1 MEKQIAILSYSC
13 PPVIGGV
20 EKIMG
25 AHAKLMADNGC
36 KPVLMV
42 GVGKQFD
49 KRIPV
54 EIIPELSP
62 QKNKIKKITQNLGK
76 GKIPSNFEKVKD
88 SLKQVLKKKLQSF
101 DKVFIHN
108 VMSMHFNLPAA
119 VALFEIIRESFT
131 LHRNRV
137 SPRPEL
143 GTKAGAGP
151 QKFIVWLHDH
161 TFTRRR
167 YKDFQRKEYPW
178 DVLLKTVPG
187 ACYIAQSRFRA
198 KELSKQTGLSLKKI
212 KIVPNG
218 LDIRE
223 YLDISPEVYKIYTA
237 LKLGIRALIL
247 FLPVRVLPRKN
258 IELAIRVT
266 SALKKKKVDIA
277 LLLTGAYDPYN
288 LDAKKYY
295 RYLKDLVK
303 KLNLKEEVF
312 FLKEERGGF
321 NITDKMVRDLFQ
333 ICDIL
338 FFPSKEEGFGIP
350 LIEAGVCQRPVIASN
365 IPPFKE
371 IGKGTD
377 VVYFNLNESPQ
388 SIAKRIIEIKE
399 KSQTHKLY
407 KRVLKKYSWET
418 IFNKQIKPLL

>member
-1 MEKQIAILSYSC
+1 MSRRIAILSYSC
-13 PPVIGGV
+13 PPVVGGV
-20 EKIMG
+20 EKIIG
-25 AHAKLMADNGC
+25 AHAKLMADNGY

-49 KRIPV
+49 RRIPV
-54 EIIPELSP
+54 KIISELSP
-62 QKNKIKKITQNLGK
+62 QKNKIKKITQNLRK

-108 VMSMHFNLPAA
+108 VMSMHFNLPAT
-119 VALFEIIRESFT
+119 VALFEIIRE
-131 LHRNRV
+131 N
-137 SPRPEL
+137 
-143 GTKAGAGP
+143 P

-167 YKDFQRKEYPW
+167 YKDFQRKKYPW
-178 DVLLKTVPG
+178 DVLLKTFPG

-218 LDIRE
+218 LDISGC
-223 YLDISPEVYKIYTA
+223 LDISPEVYKIYRA
-237 LKLGIRALIL
+237 LKLGTRALIL
-247 FLPVRVLPRKN
+247 FLPVRILPRKN
-258 IELAIRVT
+258 IELAIKVT

-277 LLLTGAYDPYN
+277 LLLTGAYDSYN

-295 RYLKDLVK
+295 RYLKGLVAR
-303 KLNLKEEVF
+303 LNLHKEVI
-312 FLKEERGGF
+312 FLNECRGMTRHAP
-321 NITDKMVRDLFQ
+321 TDKMVRDLFQ

-350 LIEAGVCQRPVIASN
+350 LIEAGACQRPVVASN

-377 VVYFNLNESPQ
+377 VVFFDLEEAPE